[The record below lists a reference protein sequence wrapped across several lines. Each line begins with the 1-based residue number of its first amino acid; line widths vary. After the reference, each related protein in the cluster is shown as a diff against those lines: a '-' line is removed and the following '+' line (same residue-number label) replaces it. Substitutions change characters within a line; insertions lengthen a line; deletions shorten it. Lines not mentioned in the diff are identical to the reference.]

1 MNEDVFVPFVVFAAL
16 ASIVISAFYFSYK
29 KRMVVYDAIK
39 VAIEKT
45 GSVDPALVE
54 AIIRDNVGPYA
65 DLRKGIILI
74 AVAAAFAVLG
84 FSVPDDEA
92 IRPMLGVASFPGLV
106 GLAYVGFHFFAP
118 REATV

>member
-1 MNEDVFVPFVVFAAL
+1 VFASL
-16 ASIVISAFYFSYK
+16 AAIVISAFFFSYK
-29 KRMVVYDAIK
+29 KRIVVYDAIK

-54 AIIRDNVGPYA
+54 AIIRDNVGPFA

-84 FSVPDDEA
+84 FSIPDDEA
-92 IRPMLGVASFPGLV
+92 VRPMLGIAAFPGLV
-106 GLAYVGFHFFAP
+106 GFAYVGFHFFAP

>member
-29 KRMVVYDAIK
+29 KRIVVYDAIK

-74 AVAAAFAVLG
+74 AVAAALVVLG
-84 FSVPDDEA
+84 LCVPDDEA

>member
-29 KRMVVYDAIK
+29 KRIVVYDAIK

-84 FSVPDDEA
+84 LCVPDDEA

>member
-1 MNEDVFVPFVVFAAL
+1 MNEDVFVPFVVFGAL
-16 ASIVISAFYFSYK
+16 AAIIISAFFFSYK
-29 KRMVVYDAIK
+29 KRLVVYDAIK

-74 AVAAAFAVLG
+74 AVAAAFVALG
-84 FSVPDDEA
+84 AAIPEDDVF
-92 IRPMLGVASFPGLV
+92 RPMLGIASFPGLV

>member
-29 KRMVVYDAIK
+29 KRIVVYDAIK

-74 AVAAAFAVLG
+74 AVAAAFVVLG
-84 FSVPDDEA
+84 LCVPDDEA

>member
-1 MNEDVFVPFVVFAAL
+1 MSEDVFVPFVVFGAL
-16 ASIVISAFYFSYK
+16 AAIVISAFFFSYK
-29 KRMVVYDAIK
+29 KRVVVYDAIK

-54 AIIRDNVGPYA
+54 AIIRDNIGPYA

-92 IRPMLGVASFPGLV
+92 LRPMLGVASFPGLV